1 MTGNTELSRNLSCP
15 PASGLDSQSIA
26 ANVCPNGAA
35 QHCLNVFRPA
45 SGEPVR
51 LDSRIDSRNVAGNVP
66 TGLTGSLWT
75 RFPIDCRQRCPNGA
89 ATLPQR
95 FSDRLPGTRA
105 YLLGLKD
112 GFGRPYYTP
121 DPSSDSPF
129 SKLLGYDIVLNQSM
143 PSPTAGA
150 FSANQLPILF
160 GDLERSYMLRT
171 DGQPSIL
178 RLNERYAVQATGCL
192 RP

>member
-1 MTGNTELSRNLSCP
+1 VPRNIASTFSDRLPGSLSDSTPESILATLPGTFRPVSGG
-15 PASGLDSQSIA
+15 ASGFDSQSIA
-26 ANVCPNGAA
+26 ANVCPNG
-35 QHCLNVFRPA
+35 CRNIA
-45 SGEPVR
+45 S
-51 LDSRIDSRNVAGNVP
+51 
-66 TGLTGSLWT
+66 T
-75 RFPIDCRQRCPNGA
+75 FP
-89 ATLPQR
+89 
-95 FSDRLPGTRA
+95 DRLPGTRA